1 MPEIVHEKNALLA
14 ETPKEM
20 AELIKLALCDKTL
33 RNRIGVGGFNTLKEH
48 FEPELVVSKL
58 VNKIRTI
65 FNNVSLE
72 ADL

>member
-1 MPEIVHEKNALLA
+1 
-14 ETPKEM
+14 M

-58 VNKIRTI
+58 VNKIQTLSLI
-65 FNNVSLE
+65 MLSLE
-72 ADL
+72 TDL